1 MPKRVPGSKP
11 RRGRC
16 ANRDAVTLL
25 RDPSGE
31 MSASNSPRRTGPPP
45 NLLFLLIAMT
55 AIGPL
60 SLNILVP
67 AVPGLVLALSTDT
80 AAVQLTISLY
90 LLGLAA
96 AQLVLGPLSDRFGRR
111 PVVLAGLALTAIS
124 SAAAI
129 ITSSIAGL
137 IISRVIQSI
146 GASVGIVVGRA
157 IIRDLVDREH
167 TAATIG
173 LVTTAMVVA
182 PMVAPLIGGLLDTAF
197 GWQAIFIF
205 VAVSSALVFVW
216 ALLVLPETRK
226 QHIDAPRRHFW
237 SDLRLLFSSKEFLAY
252 VAASTFAS
260 GSFFVFL
267 GGAPHVSV
275 TMMGRTSAEYG
286 AWFMLNS
293 IGYMSG
299 TFLAARLSVRYGLDK
314 MIHWGLMIQL
324 VMAGMAAVLAAF
336 FFSLGPA
343 IIFIPQLLIS
353 LGNGMVIPNAV
364 AGAVS
369 VRPEMAGTASGI
381 TGFVQMAFG
390 AGMAQLAAW
399 LVAGASSG
407 LPLPLTMVAISIVGV
422 ASFWWLLRK

>member
-1 MPKRVPGSKP
+1 MSGGQLPG
-11 RRGRC
+11 RRGLP
-16 ANRDAVTLL
+16 AK
-25 RDPSGE
+25 
-31 MSASNSPRRTGPPP
+31 
-45 NLLFLLIAMT
+45 LLFLLIAMT

-67 AVPGLVLALSTDT
+67 AVPGLVQALSTDT

-90 LLGLAA
+90 LLGLAS

-111 PVVLAGLALTAIS
+111 PVVLAGLALTAFS

-129 ITSSIAGL
+129 VTSSVAGL
-137 IISRVIQSI
+137 IVSRVIQSI

-173 LVTTAMVVA
+173 VVTTAMVVA

-197 GWQAIFIF
+197 GWESIFIF
-205 VAVSSALVFVW
+205 VAASAALVLLW
-216 ALLVLPETRK
+216 AMLVLPETR
-226 QHIDAPRRHFW
+226 QHFIDVPRRHFW
-237 SDLRLLFSSKEFLAY
+237 PDLRVLFRSKEFIAY
-252 VAASTFAS
+252 VLASTFAS

-267 GGAPHVSV
+267 GGAPHVTV
-275 TMMGRTSAEYG
+275 TIMGHSSAEYG
-286 AWFMLNS
+286 AWFVLNL

-299 TFLAARLSVRYGLDK
+299 TFLAARLSVRYGIDK
-314 MIHWGLMIQL
+314 MIRWGLMIQL
-324 VMAGMAAVLAAF
+324 VMAGLAAILAVF
-336 FFSLGPA
+336 FFWLGPA
-343 IIFIPQLLIS
+343 VIFIPQLLIS

-369 VRPEMAGTASGI
+369 VRPEVSGTASGI

-390 AGMAQLAAW
+390 AAVAQFAAL
-399 LVAGASSG
+399 LVADASTG
-407 LPLPLTMVAISIVGV
+407 LSLPLTMIVISVAGV
-422 ASFWWLLRK
+422 AAFWWLMRK